1 MAARRKKSKK
11 RSAASSKQPELV
23 LFLDRNLGRNVVAE
37 RLRAEGVRVEI
48 HDDHFPDQR
57 TPDEVWL
64 RFAGERG
71 WVVLTPDAR
80 IRYRTNEQVAV
91 ESANVRQFVLTARR
105 LTGNEIGEVL
115 AKALPH
121 IRRLVEQFEPPFIGK
136 VTRNSNVSL
145 YETFGKPKRKKP
157 VRRPRR

>member
-23 LFLDRNLGRNVVAE
+23 LFLDRNLGRSVVAD
-37 RLRAEGVRVEI
+37 RLRQENVRVEI
-48 HDDHFPDQR
+48 HDDHFSDQR

-80 IRYRTNEQVAV
+80 IRYRENEKAAV
-91 ESANVRQFVLTARR
+91 DSANVRQFVLTATG
-105 LTGNEIGEVL
+105 LTGGEIGEVL
-115 AKALPH
+115 AKAVPK

-136 VTRNSNVSL
+136 ITKGSNVSL
-145 YETFGKPKRKKP
+145 YETFGKPKRKKRE
-157 VRRPRR
+157 RRRR